1 MRSERR
7 EEQKQ
12 SETKIYLWT
21 DSHQVFQLW
30 EWRRNLKEIHNMDT
44 DAYINCIH
52 GVTCI
57 FLPVAF
63 FHPLNIYICMYN
75 LHILPPVHPR
85 KHPHTRRLTLGIREN
100 TAYIHFY
107 KVIHGNSHM
116 LILTI
121 TKCSQVYTNTHTH
134 THSSPVAHNYPERSL
149 WLYMFWS

>member
-1 MRSERR
+1 
-7 EEQKQ
+7 
-12 SETKIYLWT
+12 
-21 DSHQVFQLW
+21 
-30 EWRRNLKEIHNMDT
+30 MDT

-134 THSSPVAHNYPERSL
+134 THLSPVAHNYPERSL